1 MDKHEVQGAKA
12 SQDELGGEGERE
24 RDGRR
29 KGERGGRLL
38 ALEVTLD
45 LWPKGCGPP
54 L

>member
-1 MDKHEVQGAKA
+1 MRFKARRQAKM
-12 SQDELGGEGERE
+12 SWKGGEGE

-29 KGERGGRLL
+29 KGERERRLH

-45 LWPKGCGPP
+45 LWPKGCGAP